1 MTHSERQADVLRR
14 IEGAL
19 LPMSYPMLDWAR
31 KGYWLRASWDTDK
44 GRSRRITYLTTCLL
58 MDTGNRISCASGP
71 THDAVLGVTTD
82 HGVKTAQV
90 EISVR
95 KPSDKTS
102 FSLAGAAALR
112 TYLCNPKAVAG
123 ATDALRYPRVQSLRI
138 TFLTQ
143 KVVRDGKGTPDPL
156 FYGRRDPRESQFVD
170 DVCDWL
176 RFNPK
181 LLDSD
186 YLTTRYQLAPK
197 PNAKTDKRLLQR
209 QDVADLIKASAVAFD
224 LPPHRFSTSS
234 CRRFAGSTDALTM
247 PEVKVRGGWA
257 AGSTV
262 TEQNYRRNPEGRG
275 AFAVAGDGGEFTHQ
289 QLEGL
294 TRKPL
299 AACPSLSSD
308 EDVAD
313 DDRYDM
319 GVEDEWDCGTG
330 TGESEGV
337 EGLLQDLLGP
347 ERGAALDGGLP
358 SEPRVVVPC
367 VVDGPPVGVGKKRK
381 LPAGLA
387 RNLSTQ
393 RTLR

>member
-1 MTHSERQADVLRR
+1 
-14 IEGAL
+14 
-19 LPMSYPMLDWAR
+19 
-31 KGYWLRASWDTDK
+31 
-44 GRSRRITYLTTCLL
+44 
-58 MDTGNRISCASGP
+58 
-71 THDAVLGVTTD
+71 
-82 HGVKTAQV
+82 
-90 EISVR
+90 
-95 KPSDKTS
+95 
-102 FSLAGAAALR
+102 
-112 TYLCNPKAVAG
+112 
-123 ATDALRYPRVQSLRI
+123 
-138 TFLTQ
+138 
-143 KVVRDGKGTPDPL
+143 
-156 FYGRRDPRESQFVD
+156 
-170 DVCDWL
+170 
-176 RFNPK
+176 
-181 LLDSD
+181 
-186 YLTTRYQLAPK
+186 
-197 PNAKTDKRLLQR
+197 
-209 QDVADLIKASAVAFD
+209 
-224 LPPHRFSTSS
+224 
-234 CRRFAGSTDALTM
+234 M

-367 VVDGPPVGVGKKRK
+367 VVDGPPVGPQPQPQPQPQPEPQPQP
-381 LPAGLA
+381 LPLPLP
-387 RNLSTQ
+387 LSTPLPLPL
-393 RTLR
+393 TLPTPPL